1 MDYQEFIQ
9 AKTQST
15 SDGGFAPLWLPDF
28 LFDFQKSLVDLA
40 LRRGRLA
47 LFEDCGL
54 GKTVQQL
61 VWAENVTRK
70 TNRPTLILTPAAV
83 SAQTIREAEKFG
95 IVARKAMTGCADAV
109 IQVTNYEKLHH
120 LSPSDYGGVVCDE
133 SSILKSFDGATKV
146 KVTEF
151 LRKMPYR
158 LLCTATAAPND
169 FIELG
174 TSSEAL
180 GYLGFMD
187 MLNRFFKNGKNNS
200 AVSGGPSKGGTMVQW
215 RFRGHAEKPFWRW
228 VCSWARSIRRPSD
241 LGFEDGGFHLLP
253 KLEREHVVRAVRPRE
268 GFLFSMPAIGL
279 AEERE
284 ERRRTI
290 QERCEMVAEL
300 VKKTGQPFV
309 SWCHL
314 NDEGD
319 ILQRLIPDAI
329 QVSGKDTDESKE
341 EKFEAFATGKV
352 RGLITKP
359 IIGAWGL
366 NWQHCAHMTTFAS
379 HSFEQHYQSVRRFWR
394 YGQTKQVVVDH
405 VLSDGEQRVLANLQ
419 RKEEQADKLFAE
431 LSAHMQQELAITRG
445 RTFNERE
452 EIPSWL

>member
-1 MDYQEFIQ
+1 
-9 AKTQST
+9 
-15 SDGGFAPLWLPDF
+15 
-28 LFDFQKSLVDLA
+28 
-40 LRRGRLA
+40 
-47 LFEDCGL
+47 
-54 GKTVQQL
+54 
-61 VWAENVTRK
+61 
-70 TNRPTLILTPAAV
+70 
-83 SAQTIREAEKFG
+83 
-95 IVARKAMTGCADAV
+95 
-109 IQVTNYEKLHH
+109 
-120 LSPSDYGGVVCDE
+120 
-133 SSILKSFDGATKV
+133 
-146 KVTEF
+146 
-151 LRKMPYR
+151 
-158 LLCTATAAPND
+158 
-169 FIELG
+169 
-174 TSSEAL
+174 
-180 GYLGFMD
+180 
-187 MLNRFFKNGKNNS
+187 
-200 AVSGGPSKGGTMVQW
+200 
-215 RFRGHAEKPFWRW
+215 
-228 VCSWARSIRRPSD
+228 
-241 LGFEDGGFHLLP
+241 
-253 KLEREHVVRAVRPRE
+253 
-268 GFLFSMPAIGL
+268 
-279 AEERE
+279 
-284 ERRRTI
+284 
-290 QERCEMVAEL
+290 MVAEL
-300 VKKTGQPFV
+300 VKNTGQPFV